1 MTEINLVQGDVV
13 RSMTGTVVNCNHQK
27 MLVFVNEL
35 SGQVGLVTINSRPY
49 PKKGMETQLKISASD
64 FAFLEHDSF
73 VDCSTLF
80 VKNVSDFKA
89 LMQSGQVSLIG
100 NLDSDTMDK
109 IVLAAADSRH
119 LNVLQKKFFD
129 SAL

>member
-13 RSMTGTVVNCNHQK
+13 RSMTGTIVNCDHQK

-49 PKKGMETQLKISASD
+49 PKKGMETQLKICASD
-64 FAFLEHDSF
+64 FAFLEHDSY
-73 VDCSTLF
+73 VDCSSLF
-80 VKNVSDFKA
+80 VRSVADFKS
-89 LMQSGQVSLIG
+89 LMQNGQVCLIG

-109 IVLAAADSRH
+109 VVLAAADSRH
-119 LNVLQKKFFD
+119 LNALQKKFFD

>member
-1 MTEINLVQGDVV
+1 MAEINLVQGDVV
-13 RSMTGTVVNCNHQK
+13 RSMTGT

-49 PKKGMETQLKISASD
+49 PKKGMETQLKICASD

-73 VDCSTLF
+73 VDCSALF
-80 VKNVSDFKA
+80 VKSVADFKV
-89 LMQSGQVSLIG
+89 LMQNGQVSLIG

-109 IVLAAADSRH
+109 VVLAAADSRH
-119 LNVLQKKFFD
+119 LNVFQKKFFD